1 MDHLCGLSRVE
12 QSHHEGIF
20 PSSIHQPSYIH
31 PSGKEVFL
39 FLYGF
44 SGYNQMQIALED
56 QEKTTFTFPWGTF
69 SFQVL
74 PFRLCNSPTTFQRI
88 VLGIFSYLI
97 HDYVEVYM
105 DEFTIYSD
113 SFEGALEN
121 LKKVLIRFQE
131 NNLS

>member
-20 PSSIHQPSYIH
+20 PSSIHPPSYRH
-31 PSGKEVFL
+31 PSGKEVFF

-56 QEKTTFTFPWGTF
+56 QDKTTFTFPWGTF

-74 PFRLCNSPTTFQRI
+74 PFRLCNAPTTFQR
-88 VLGIFSYLI
+88 
-97 HDYVEVYM
+97 
-105 DEFTIYSD
+105 
-113 SFEGALEN
+113 N
-121 LKKVLIRFQE
+121 
-131 NNLS
+131 